1 MDPITPAASPAAAP
15 AAPPKP
21 VAAPPPVKPA
31 QPAPPPAAL
40 KPGVPPAPG
49 VSGDDTSKMVPI
61 SALHEEREKRQ
72 SLQAELEAMRKVAGP
87 QMLFDINGNPV
98 AQQQHQAAPQVN
110 PVQMELD
117 KLWDSDP
124 RKAVQLEINLAMN
137 WYDQV
142 NSNLDRQ
149 EAELASKNPDFNN
162 FRNEVRGY
170 VRSLPPDQRANPG
183 VVELAYYV
191 VRGQK
196 VDSIIERERAEML
209 RKIQAGE
216 SVGSLPPGSAVVPAV
231 PAGQVQLTQDQKQ
244 ACLALGISEEEYTK
258 WMNK

>member
-1 MDPITPAASPAAAP
+1 MDPITPATSAAAAP
-15 AAPPKP
+15 VAPPKP
-21 VAAPPPVKPA
+21 AT
-31 QPAPPPAAL
+31 PAPPMPKPGAAPTPSPAAL
-40 KPGVPPAPG
+40 KPGASPAPG
-49 VSGDDTSKMVPI
+49 ASGDEAMVPI
-61 SALHEEREKRQ
+61 KALHEEREKRQ

-87 QMLFDINGNPV
+87 QMLFDMNGNPV
-98 AQQQHQAAPQVN
+98 APQQHQQVQQVN
-110 PVQMELD
+110 PMQVELD
-117 KLWDSDP
+117 RLWNDDP
-124 RKAVQLEINLAMN
+124 RKAVQMEINMAMN

-142 NSNLDRQ
+142 NSHLDRQ
-149 EAELASKNPDFNN
+149 EAEIAAKYPDFSN

-196 VDSIIERERAEML
+196 VDSIIERERQEIF
-209 RKIQAGE
+209 RRIQAGE
-216 SVGSLPPGSAVVPAV
+216 SVGSLPPGSAAAPLV

-244 ACLALGISEEEYTK
+244 ACLALGISEEEYSK